1 MTSTRVFTMGVSQIL
16 FGIPA
21 ADGGMST
28 DLHTVGYTNQDSC
41 TVTQDDPEVTEF
53 YSEEVDDPVI
63 TKSKKG
69 KTSLAMSIMDPSV
82 DVLKMFLGGSIADGT
97 WQDGEVY
104 ENIELS
110 VRIIPDQGYIIDAPR
125 VKIDAKLNGELNNSS
140 LMTLDIA
147 GIFLKPLNYP
157 KLKLIPPD
165 VFESMNSNSGGETP
179 ASGEETP
186 SSGS

>member
-1 MTSTRVFTMGVSQIL
+1 MAKRTFTLGLSQIQ

-41 TVTQDDPEVTEF
+41 TVTTDDPDVTEF
-53 YSEEVDDPVI
+53 YAEEVDDPVI

-69 KTSLAMSIMDPSV
+69 KSTLAMSIMDPSV
-82 DVLKMFLGGSIADGT
+82 DVLKEFLGGSIDEDGA
-97 WQDGEVY
+97 WVDGEVY

-110 VRIIPDQGYIIDAPR
+110 VRIIPDQGFVIDAPR
-125 VKIDAKLNGELNNSS
+125 VQINAKLNFALNNSS
-140 LMTLDIA
+140 LATLDVS

-157 KLKLIPPD
+157 KMRLIPPD
-165 VFESMNSNSGGETP
+165 VWATMQTAENNGGDNNSG
-179 ASGEETP
+179 SGT
-186 SSGS
+186 GD